1 MHNDK
6 KYCDRCLWYENFC
19 NVIDKY
25 NGISVSTY
33 VDISKKKNFKIFF
46 LNKAPL
52 QLNIRI
58 KPDIITRFESCMDI
72 LGLQG
77 WVSFLDTGTN
87 KMVIEM
93 WGILYLVFEC

>member
-46 LNKAPL
+46 LNIHKAPL

-87 KMVIEM
+87 KMVIEIT
-93 WGILYLVFEC
+93 GIFI